1 MWLLANNKLLTRDNL
16 GKRQDIPYATCV
28 FCSKLESCHHL
39 FFGCAIAVEFW
50 KDVSRLVGYEGDIN
64 TMSFSSCWSRGERFA
79 AINIIHAVGLW
90 AIWKTRNDMVFNYV
104 AWPGMQAIWRKTA
117 LNLSTWGC
125 LTSGHIKGRLERC
138 AAELELLARSPPL
151 LTWPDPG

>member
-1 MWLLANNKLLTRDNL
+1 
-16 GKRQDIPYATCV
+16 
-28 FCSKLESCHHL
+28 
-39 FFGCAIAVEFW
+39 
-50 KDVSRLVGYEGDIN
+50 
-64 TMSFSSCWSRGERFA
+64 MSFSSCCSRGDRFA
-79 AINIIHAVGLW
+79 AINIIHAAGLW
-90 AIWKTRNDMVFNYV
+90 AIWKTRNDMVLNYV

-151 LTWPDPG
+151 LVLAEVGRPYEDQPEAGLKTRQKSPKNVAVLMS